1 MKNIFSRQLYLQGL
15 RKIRTAGVAM
25 SVVIL
30 VLNAWVPIQCI
41 TRNIGS
47 VEHTTSVEAGIFAPF
62 GFLLMFFAPLL
73 VYSMF
78 SFLNDRRGSDFFH
91 SLPQKRICV
100 YLSFMSAILT
110 WIVSVLCATSIVN
123 TLLWA
128 MADGYILSLK
138 AVLLTLLGFL
148 ILALVMAGFMAL
160 AMTLTGTSVA
170 NCLVFLLFFLFIRA
184 CGMFFLFGFSGI
196 TEMFDITHSP
206 LRIFDWDFFLPL
218 GLLAQVFNG
227 NAEVFQSVCFF
238 LYWIAVAVVLLVAS
252 AVAYCRRRS
261 ESATKSAPNRFM
273 QNLYRIG
280 VTFPF
285 LMMGVYLVIVESDL
299 YLFLL
304 CAFVAFLVWVIFELM
319 TTKKIKN
326 VIRSIPLL
334 LIPALM
340 AVGYG
345 ASLVMA
351 KNIYYATVPER
362 DDIVSAKYQFSR
374 DGVVAG
380 LDDAIL
386 LTLDVTEDAVLDKVA
401 EAIGQT
407 VESRDWDWNERIE
420 HGYII
425 TERITVTLRSGKK
438 VTYNLYANFDLYS
451 VFRSSEAFADKE
463 ISIYDGEIEGIY
475 GLMKLTNSQHMDV
488 WEAMKKDIRDLGV
501 SERATYMRL
510 NGHADAFPFVLT
522 IRGRYEGQAFTQRYM
537 LHPDYTPTALELYM
551 QYYSEEN
558 DVIDRMQKL
567 KTQIADIDAG
577 DVSYFYL
584 QIQSLAYAK
593 SFSLECQNFQQ
604 IKDFLNYL
612 SVDSHLTNYENTENI
627 YQLDINIEY
636 LPDEIARSAASED
649 DKPTT
654 VGKDPYY
661 DGKYYGYISDH
672 LFLTFSDE
680 DIERFQQ
687 IVKYP
692 TQPIAEN

>member
-30 VLNAWVPIQCI
+30 VLNAWIPIQCI

-47 VEHTTSVEAGIFAPF
+47 VEHTTSVEAGMFAPF

-110 WIVSVLCATSIVN
+110 WIVSVLCVTSIVN

-148 ILALVMAGFMAL
+148 ILSLVMAGFMAL
-160 AMTLTGTSVA
+160 AMTLTGTCVA

-218 GLLAQVFNG
+218 GLLAQVFDG
-227 NAEVFQSVCFF
+227 DAEVFRSVCFF

-326 VIRSIPLL
+326 VIRSLPLL

-340 AVGYG
+340 AAGYG

-362 DDIVSAKYQFSR
+362 EDIVSARLEFGTSTIV
-374 DGVVAG
+374 GG
-380 LDDAIL
+380 LNEAIL
-386 LTLDVTEDAVLDKVA
+386 ATLDVTEDAVLDKIA
-401 EAIGQT
+401 EAIDQT
-407 VESRDWDWNERIE
+407 VESRDWNWDERIE
-420 HGYII
+420 NGYIH
-425 TERITVTLRSGKK
+425 TEKVTVTLRSGKK
-438 VTYNLYANFDLYS
+438 ATYNLRTDFIVYE
-451 VFRSSEAFADKE
+451 VFSSSASFADKQTL
-463 ISIYDGEIEGIY
+463 IYDGEVLSAY
-475 GLMKLTNSQHMDV
+475 GLKKLTSAQHLDV
-488 WEAMKKDIRDLGV
+488 WEALKNDV
-501 SERATYMRL
+501 SALDASQKAAYMRL
-510 NGHADAFPFVLT
+510 NDHGEDSAFI
-522 IRGRYEGQAFTQRYM
+522 IRISGRYEGLKFTQSYV
-537 LHPDYTPTALELYM
+537 LHPQYTPTALSLYM
-551 QYYSEEN
+551 QYYSAGN
-558 DVIDRMQKL
+558 DSLDRLEKL
-567 KTQIADIDAG
+567 KTQIEQISPNA
-577 DVSYFYL
+577 VSYAYM
-584 QIQSLAYAK
+584 QIESLNYGK
-593 SFSLECQNFQQ
+593 SFSLDCQSFQQ
-604 IKDFLNYL
+604 IREFMNYL
-612 SVDSHLTNYENTENI
+612 SVDSHLTNYTIAENV
-627 YQLDINIEY
+627 YQLDISIEY
-636 LPDEIARSAASED
+636 QPDVAMDAAVAED
-649 DKPTT
+649 GEPMTAAT
-654 VGKDPYY
+654 DPNY

-680 DIERFQQ
+680 DIERFRQ

-692 TQPIAEN
+692 TQPIAED